1 MKSAHWV
8 KKLNFIEKLS
18 IGFKSSCK
26 TVHSCKKK
34 ILFLSFKYLFSA
46 LISIFHSLYLS
57 TLINFFYGPLVIKT
71 FISSKKVTQNATKN
85 STILVKKIKMNSF
98 WITINAVLHEVAEL
112 FSYLVF
118 QIWDFK
124 YVLKSVLLR
133 E

>member
-26 TVHSCKKK
+26 TVYTVVKKK
-34 ILFLSFKYLFSA
+34 NSFLSFKYLFSA

-118 QIWDFK
+118 QI
-124 YVLKSVLLR
+124 
-133 E
+133 